1 MTRNEELMR
10 RIQSGAFVDAVG
22 IANDIASKHRPG
34 TDLDECLR
42 TMERH
47 INAMGAGERQM
58 LFERL
63 EDTIRSRRLKC
74 ISVRMSADGR
84 IMFSV
89 NPAKRLPRAAYGIV
103 IASMLLLVGGY
114 AVASS
119 AEASGI
125 EFSTDGG
132 AIVAGQDTWIGVTV
146 DPWFMMDKSIRW
158 SSEGDVVLT
167 PGKGGVTVNV
177 PISMSG
183 GKIEV
188 SATAKGGLTSSVI
201 LDVRAQDCLTISC
214 GTTHLDASLDYW
226 LYLDNQAYNPNDKVT
241 WEVIEGSATL
251 VPEESGYAATLIL
264 GADMAAGDIL
274 TVKAGICGSSVAATK
289 SFVVDVP
296 AKIGIIGQTM
306 EAKIGE
312 TLQYRAICSKAVT
325 DFVWTVT
332 PSDHVTTSQDGD
344 RFSVT
349 LEPTAGKGTDIT
361 VTVYAGES
369 ANCASTK
376 FRVMNELS
384 LVLSCPSACLPGET
398 ILIAASVT
406 PVIQGYDAVSWE
418 VEGDVEWSCTSD
430 RLSVKVPAEASKGE
444 MISIRAKVIGSD
456 VTVSKTVTVSQ
467 SADVKIESPD
477 TLGRGSE
484 ASLYA
489 SVSPLG
495 LADSLI
501 WTADSDGVTIIPRGA
516 SAIIALSDDIPEGAS
531 VSVTATIEGTAI
543 SNTVHMLVVGITG
556 DASPMVTTVIR
567 TAEDL
572 RSIGP
577 VASGN
582 YRLDSDLALGEWT
595 PIQMDGVF
603 DGNGHTLSGMSISV
617 TASDSSGKYYGVFSK
632 VNGEVRNLRVT
643 GSGIYFA
650 TGLDSSGYVH
660 AGIVAGV
667 NNGTIR
673 DVTVSDSWMSVNL
686 DRSGCGVIAGV
697 TNGTITGCRAVNCDV
712 FSNGDVGGITGVLNG
727 GILDGCSVDG
737 SRDNP
742 MRVTLWS
749 VNNQRSAGG
758 IAGYVNS
765 GGIVRDSEVGYL
777 RITLD
782 GFVELKPAVGVIVG
796 SLHSSTI
803 KGMVY
808 DSTKVS
814 RVCDKQMVGWFLFIC
829 TFDYTENYYRSG
841 WGYAGNCFG
850 GCSVS

>member
-1 MTRNEELMR
+1 
-10 RIQSGAFVDAVG
+10 
-22 IANDIASKHRPG
+22 
-34 TDLDECLR
+34 
-42 TMERH
+42 
-47 INAMGAGERQM
+47 
-58 LFERL
+58 
-63 EDTIRSRRLKC
+63 
-74 ISVRMSADGR
+74 
-84 IMFSV
+84 
-89 NPAKRLPRAAYGIV
+89 
-103 IASMLLLVGGY
+103 
-114 AVASS
+114 
-119 AEASGI
+119 
-125 EFSTDGG
+125 
-132 AIVAGQDTWIGVTV
+132 
-146 DPWFMMDKSIRW
+146 
-158 SSEGDVVLT
+158 
-167 PGKGGVTVNV
+167 
-177 PISMSG
+177 
-183 GKIEV
+183 
-188 SATAKGGLTSSVI
+188 
-201 LDVRAQDCLTISC
+201 
-214 GTTHLDASLDYW
+214 
-226 LYLDNQAYNPNDKVT
+226 
-241 WEVIEGSATL
+241 
-251 VPEESGYAATLIL
+251 
-264 GADMAAGDIL
+264 
-274 TVKAGICGSSVAATK
+274 
-289 SFVVDVP
+289 
-296 AKIGIIGQTM
+296 
-306 EAKIGE
+306 
-312 TLQYRAICSKAVT
+312 
-325 DFVWTVT
+325 
-332 PSDHVTTSQDGD
+332 
-344 RFSVT
+344 
-349 LEPTAGKGTDIT
+349 
-361 VTVYAGES
+361 
-369 ANCASTK
+369 
-376 FRVMNELS
+376 MNELS